1 MWLFFITD
9 YYFSYV
15 QNPLL
20 PGKEA
25 GLAVSI
31 KAKV

>member
-1 MWLFFITD
+1 MWLFLLLTTSF
-9 YYFSYV
+9 YV

-20 PGKEA
+20 PGEEA